1 MNDIDHGRY
10 AIYLK
15 GNDVDI
21 PLHSVYEVTEDKY
34 DPNTG
39 IIFLMM
45 KGDES
50 TISCSYNSILDMC
63 AEWVIIPKVDILLE
77 TTLIQL
83 KQREYEYRDES
94 RIFR

>member
-1 MNDIDHGRY
+1 
-10 AIYLK
+10 
-15 GNDVDI
+15 
-21 PLHSVYEVTEDKY
+21 
-34 DPNTG
+34 
-39 IIFLMM
+39 M
-45 KGDES
+45 KGDELI
-50 TISCSYNSILDMC
+50 ISCSYNSILDMC